1 MNTTRLLLNNPQGL
15 SVLQPIPGGLQAEA
29 GSLPSSQWTESQPGQ
44 PQVHS
49 ESEGSSSAPTVGE
62 AAEGADRGLQV
73 GAGDPGW
80 GWASDELGEAR
91 KRNWKLRVA
100 PDGPPTPKETPL
112 QLPPPASAYTKLLF
126 PAHVEQP

>member
-1 MNTTRLLLNNPQGL
+1 MWRFDMNTTRLLLNHLQGL
-15 SVLQPIPGGLQAEA
+15 SVLQPIPGGLQAES
-29 GSLPSSQWTESQPGQ
+29 GSLPSSQWTESQPGH

-91 KRNWKLRVA
+91 KRNWKL
-100 PDGPPTPKETPL
+100 
-112 QLPPPASAYTKLLF
+112 
-126 PAHVEQP
+126 